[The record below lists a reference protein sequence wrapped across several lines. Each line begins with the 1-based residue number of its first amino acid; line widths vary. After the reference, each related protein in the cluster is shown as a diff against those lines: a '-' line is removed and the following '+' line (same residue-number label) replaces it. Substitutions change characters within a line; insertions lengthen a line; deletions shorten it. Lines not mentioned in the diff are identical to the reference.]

1 MKIKR
6 ILLSA
11 DEYYGHFSGCDFEF
25 DTENLVVVHG
35 PNESGKSTFLN
46 LVRDLLFGIKRNV
59 AYSVEDKS
67 RKMQMRAVLELNAAR
82 ANGVLRS
89 LEIVRRKGN
98 KNVLTGQFENG
109 ETVDEER
116 FKKLLDLPDRG
127 EYENVFGFTQAILT
141 EDLKADK
148 SSSLAQALY
157 STAFRA
163 GDIAELKKQLK
174 DESDSYFSPQGRT
187 KPLNVSIGRIESLLG
202 ELEQLRVDRNK
213 YAELEMRLES
223 QTQEIGQLEILLEAK
238 EHEKRH
244 LEKLQKSRPHYLALK
259 RHCVQLT
266 QIDESTPQAVGFPPG
281 GETEYANLSA
291 AISECHAAIDANT
304 ELIAQTKLQIE
315 WHKQRCHEGA
325 LKIAIPL
332 HRLANLKSGYDSL
345 VRQLPER
352 REGLGTTG
360 ENIET
365 LLKRLS
371 PNAKLETTVERAVT
385 DATIAELQSL
395 QKQARDVSQVVTNH
409 EGGIKLL
416 QSQLVDRESTQKK
429 LAAMSQGDVV
439 GDDDRRRIELL
450 ITDRTQYEINCGKL
464 HDQQTQQNSLTNK
477 IKEINAKL
485 SRKLGLDESAVVDDM
500 LVLRQ
505 FPDENVIREYD
516 GELDSLRKQLDSRE
530 NQLAEYA
537 ENLAKCELEI
547 SKLDTGSGRPP
558 TKEDVRKERENRD
571 HIWRHFRR
579 QYFESNENDIARN
592 DVDADVT
599 FNELPTPELYERL
612 VQAADAAA
620 DLRFD
625 RVNEVRQFEELFIKR
640 ESYTSRIETLQAER
654 QTAQERFELAM
665 AEWLALWPGCD
676 TEFIKRPATL
686 YEVRRAWDDRQQ
698 TQQQLH
704 DIVTETERVQSQKAD
719 YEQRTALLV
728 AKFPHI
734 GTFGRDLPNGEIAWD
749 IAEVRA
755 LCQSLK
761 DAVDQQAERQRQT
774 NECRENTVT
783 TQVEIEAAQ
792 TALASAKNRLAEIG
806 QKTQHLAT
814 NIELCDCGG
823 NVDESCESVVESINV
838 LLNSCELVRLIQQE
852 HRKYCREQKQLFEIE
867 LQVRQFEDD
876 AATTLQTVT
885 WDADAA
891 SLTPVE
897 LLMYALP
904 LLENSEKAIQAA
916 QNLEMQLATYENVDQ
931 TAREKLD
938 TLQTRR
944 QTLLERAGVTNDE
957 TFLQLVAVAAKRR
970 QCVEQMER
978 SQNQLLTILETS
990 DLSPWESELER
1001 NFADE
1006 VINVDDLDAA
1016 AQAPTLLVQVEAE
1029 TRQLRATLDQLRK
1042 VSGGTDRDLANLRQS
1057 DGAAVIAEQVEFAR
1071 QELVDGVNR
1080 FVPRLLA
1087 LRTLEYAIEKFE
1099 REQQPE
1105 TLIQIQRYF
1114 AAMTKGRYT
1123 RVGVQIGGDGNLMVY
1138 ENNGQEKS
1146 IGQLSTG
1153 TREQL
1158 HLAVRLAYITN
1169 FCQSHEPLPIVL
1181 DDVLVNF
1188 DPPRQLETLSFLGE
1202 LSKQMQVIFLTC
1214 HDATLDM
1221 ARQAVP
1227 ALQVISL

>member
-46 LVRDLLFGIKRNV
+46 LVRDLLFGIKQKTGY
-59 AYSVEDKS
+59 AFEDKS

-82 ANGVLRS
+82 IDGAPRL

-141 EDLKADK
+141 DDLKADK
-148 SSSLAQALY
+148 SGSLAQALY

-163 GDIAELKKQLK
+163 GNVAELKKQLK
-174 DESDSYFSPQGRT
+174 DESDGYFSQQGRT
-187 KPLNVSIGRIESLLG
+187 KTLNINIGRIENLLG
-202 ELEQLRVDRNK
+202 EFEQLRVDRNK

-223 QTQEIGQLEILLEAK
+223 QSQEIKQLESLLEAK
-238 EHEKRH
+238 EREKRH
-244 LEKLQKSRPHYLALK
+244 LEKLQKSRPHYIALK
-259 RHCVQLT
+259 RHCVRLT
-266 QIDESTPQAVGFPPG
+266 QIDESTPQAAGFPSG
-281 GETEYANLSA
+281 GETDYANLTATIAES
-291 AISECHAAIDANT
+291 HAAIDANT
-304 ELIAQTKLQIE
+304 ELIAQTKLQIK
-315 WHKQRCHEGA
+315 WHKQQCREDV
-325 LKIAIPL
+325 LKIAIPM
-332 HRLANLKSGYDSL
+332 HRLDNRKSGYDSL

-352 REGLGTTG
+352 REELDTMR

-371 PNAKLETTVERAVT
+371 PNARIETAIERVVT

-395 QKQARDVSQVVTNH
+395 QKQAREVSQVIINH

-416 QSQLVDRESTQKK
+416 QSQLVERKSTQKK
-429 LAAMSQGDVV
+429 LAALSQGDVI
-439 GDDDRRRIELL
+439 GDDDQRRIELL
-450 ITDRTQYEINCGKL
+450 IVDRTQYEILCGKL
-464 HDQQTQQNSLTNK
+464 LDQQMRQNSLTGK
-477 IKEINAKL
+477 IKETQTEL
-485 SRKLGLDESAVVDDM
+485 LQKLGLDETTAIDGTP
-500 LVLRQ
+500 VLRH
-505 FPDENVIREYD
+505 FPDENVIREYHE
-516 GELDSLRKQLDSRE
+516 ELDSLRKQFESRE
-530 NQLAEYA
+530 NQFTEYT
-537 ENLAKCELEI
+537 EKLAKCELEI
-547 SKLDTGSGRPP
+547 AKLDAGSGRPP
-558 TKEDVRKERENRD
+558 TIENVRKERENRD

-579 QYFESNENDIARN
+579 QYFESNENN
-592 DVDADVT
+592 ADVT
-599 FNELPTPELYERL
+599 FDELPTPELYERL
-612 VQAADAAA
+612 VQAADAVA

-625 RVNEVRQFEELFIKR
+625 RVNDVRRIEESLKER
-640 ESYTSRIETLQAER
+640 ESYTQRIATLQTELQA
-654 QTAQERFELAM
+654 AQERFELVM
-665 AEWLALWPGCD
+665 TEWLTLWPGCNA
-676 TEFIKRPATL
+676 ELVKRPAKL
-686 YEVRRAWDDRQQ
+686 YETRRTWDDQQ
-698 TQQQLH
+698 QMRRQLH
-704 DIVTETERVQSQKAD
+704 DLVTETERMQSQKAD
-719 YEQRTALLV
+719 YELRAAALA
-728 AKFPHI
+728 AKFPHL
-734 GTFGRDLPNGEIAWD
+734 GTFGRTLPNGEIAWD
-749 IAEVRA
+749 IAEVRT

-761 DAVDQQAERQRQT
+761 DAIDQQTEHQRQT
-774 NECRENTVT
+774 NECRENMAI
-783 TQVEIEAAQ
+783 TQSEIETAQ
-792 TALASAKNRLAEIG
+792 TALASANRRLAEIG
-806 QKTQHLAT
+806 QKTQRMAT
-814 NIELCDCGG
+814 NIGLYDCG
-823 NVDESCESVVESINV
+823 NIDESSESINV

-852 HRKYCREQKQLFEIE
+852 HGKYRREQKQLHEIE
-867 LQVRQFEDD
+867 SQVRQFENET
-876 AATTLQTVT
+876 AAALQTVT

-891 SLTPVE
+891 SLVPVE

-904 LLENSEKAIQAA
+904 LLEDSEKAVQAV
-916 QNLEMQLATYENVDQ
+916 QNLEMQLATYENIDQ

-938 TLQTRR
+938 SQQTHL

-957 TFLQLVAVAAKRR
+957 TFLRLAAVAAKRR
-970 QCVEQMER
+970 QCIEQMER
-978 SQNQLLTILETS
+978 SQNQLFTILETS
-990 DLSPWESELER
+990 DLSSWESELEQC
-1001 NFADE
+1001 FAEETANADD
-1006 VINVDDLDAA
+1006 VDVAV
-1016 AQAPTLLVQVEAE
+1016 PSHTLMLAQVEDE
-1029 TRQLRATLDQLRK
+1029 TRQLRAKLDLLLTAK
-1042 VSGGTDRDLANLRQS
+1042 GGTDRDLANLRHL
-1057 DGAAVIAEQVEFAR
+1057 DGAAAIAEQIECAR

-1080 FVPRLLA
+1080 FMPRLLA

-1105 TLIQIQRYF
+1105 TLKQIQRYF
-1114 AAMTKGRYT
+1114 AAMTKGRYP

-1138 ENNGQEKS
+1138 ENDGREKS

-1227 ALQVISL
+1227 TLQVVSL